1 MTTFYWRTR
10 TQSRT
15 GLPTSS
21 ESTAL
26 PWGTDTTDFGVPTPT
41 NATYKIGNLSTQL
54 GTGDLASTELP
65 SAAQTARQSGLMGIF
80 ASWPLAAQ
88 TVSAQTWTMFVGN
101 KSGNSRANPYVAASF
116 YIWRSGAV
124 ASYIY
129 DSAAELGSEWTT
141 TTSVESFT
149 ASLGSFTL
157 QANDILVLEI
167 WVTAAQDKSTSY
179 TNEVLWNGTDDTTT
193 GNSNNSP
200 ASYISVPQT
209 LEFEP
214 QFNGFLGDL
223 RVNRMYLGDTKV
235 LKAYRGTYNIYDTR
249 T

>member
-21 ESTAL
+21 QSTAL
-26 PWGTDTTDFGVPTPT
+26 PWGTDITDFGVPTPT
-41 NATYKIGNLSTQL
+41 NATYKLGNLST
-54 GTGDLASTELP
+54 GIGNGDLGSTALP

-101 KSGNSRANPYVAASF
+101 SSGNNRANPYVAASF

-167 WVTAAQDKSTSY
+167 WVTAAQDKSNSY
-179 TNEVLWNGTDDTTT
+179 TNEVLWDGFDDTST
-193 GNSNNSP
+193 GNSNSWP

-209 LEFEP
+209 LEFES
-214 QFNGFLGDL
+214 QVNGHLGDL
-223 RVNRMYLGDTKV
+223 KINAMYVGDNKV
-235 LKAYRGTYNIYDTR
+235 LKGALGSFGIYDTR